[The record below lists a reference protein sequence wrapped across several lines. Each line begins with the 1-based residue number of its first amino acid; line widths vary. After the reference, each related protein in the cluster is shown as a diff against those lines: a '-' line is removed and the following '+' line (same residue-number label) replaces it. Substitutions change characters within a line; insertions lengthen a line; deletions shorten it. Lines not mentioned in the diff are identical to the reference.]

1 MLFKSVSRPLSRKPI
16 GKKQYVSYMMFYAA
30 TASTVSFVNAAQ
42 ANEWQFSTGADYS
55 SGDYGVSDDT
65 DILYLPFTASYLS
78 GPWKAKVTIPWIRID
93 GPGVV
98 TGGGDGVVVIK
109 PKKNPNANPGP
120 NPAPTP
126 ASSGTTTE
134 SGLGDIWA
142 SLTYQVEA
150 WPREYG
156 YLDLTGK
163 IKFPTADDDDGLGT
177 GETDYT
183 LQADYAYPM
192 DNKLTPMVSV
202 AYKIK
207 GDPDG
212 VDLDNV
218 FYVSAGADYRLDS
231 GIHVGASLDFQEAS
245 SDGADDALELFA
257 YLSYRA
263 SQNWTLM
270 PYAYHG
276 FTDGSPDY
284 GIGISVNY
292 RM

>member
-1 MLFKSVSRPLSRKPI
+1 MFFDSIPEPLPRKPVSQKRYI
-16 GKKQYVSYMMFYAA
+16 GYMFCAA
-30 TASTVSFVNAAQ
+30 TVASALLADTVH
-42 ANEWQFSTGADYS
+42 ANEWRFSSGADYS
-55 SGDYGVSDDT
+55 TGDYGASKDT
-65 DILYLPFTASYLS
+65 DILYLPFSASYLS
-78 GPWKAKVTIPWIRID
+78 GPWKARVTIPWIRIE

-109 PKKNPNANPGP
+109 PKKNPNAIPGP
-120 NPAPTP
+120 APAPG
-126 ASSGTTTE
+126 SGGTTTE

-150 WPREYG
+150 WPVEYG
-156 YLDLTGK
+156 YLDVTGK
-163 IKFPTADDDDGLGT
+163 IKFPTADEDDGLGT

-192 DNKLTPMVSV
+192 DNKLTPMLAV

-212 VDLDNV
+212 IDLDNV
-218 FYVSAGADYRLDS
+218 FYISAGADYRLDS
-231 GIHVGASLDFQEAS
+231 GVHVGASLDFQEAS

-257 YLSYRA
+257 YLSYRM

-284 GIGISVNY
+284 GIGTSINY